1 MPKKAPKKATRAKKR
16 TTAQTRVRRAK
27 PSRARDMVDLEGPP
41 PREAL
46 LEVSDLERER
56 VRPPDR
62 ASTPELTGGDID
74 ADWLRAASSGEEAVG
89 GSVVTPDQDVVDQLG
104 DALGVPRGP
113 DEEFRSSAEIL
124 EKRDARRGHLE
135 ES

>member
-1 MPKKAPKKATRAKKR
+1 MPRKSTRAKKQPASPAR
-16 TTAQTRVRRAK
+16 SRRAK
-27 PSRARDMVDLEGPP
+27 PSRARDTVDLEGPP

-46 LEVSDLERER
+46 FEVSDLERER
-56 VRPPDR
+56 IEPPDR

-89 GSVVTPDQDVVDQLG
+89 GSVLTPDKDVVDDLG

-124 EKRDARRGHLE
+124 EQRDARRGHLE
-135 ES
+135 G